1 MNLKLNDSLFFY
13 LFLIIFSYLI
23 YSRSPCLFT
32 SGRYY
37 IAEFYFFYEYSN
49 TNNLFDSLKYVYS
62 EAKYFELWTNL
73 SAIFGTRFGYSPNL
87 ITVYFAFL
95 IKFLIIIY
103 ILLSKSILLIDKR
116 YKLIFLSFVIISTS
130 ITPEVWLTTLHTKS
144 FFGLLTYIMVFQDF
158 SKFNK
163 KKIFFFRAAIVFNGL
178 SSIYSSIAAISFFF
192 RFFFEK
198 NKNNFINFIYSLLP
212 LIINLLIFTYYSIID
227 FGINSRF
234 IYDSDKI
241 LNLIYNT
248 LIRPI
253 FGGNIS
259 KYIFY
264 EYLFE
269 FKYLL
274 GLFIFII
281 FSFFCIYIYK
291 KKDLILNIIITS
303 FLTNIAFIFF
313 GSLYSDFVGG
323 RYAVVSSVVFLSLFI
338 RLCIFEKNFFLQK
351 IYWIIIIFSIF
362 IGFYEFKYFNSWIY
376 LLKCN

>member
-1 MNLKLNDSLFFY
+1 MNLKLNNYLFFY

-32 SGRYY
+32 SGRHY
-37 IAEFYFFYEYSN
+37 IAEFIFFYEYSN
-49 TNNLFDSLKYVYS
+49 SNNFLDSLKYVYS

-116 YKLIFLSFVIISTS
+116 YKLIFLSFVIISNS
-130 ITPEVWLTTLHTKS
+130 ITPEVWLTSLHSKS
-144 FFGLLTYIMVFQDF
+144 FFGLLTYIMIFQDF

-163 KKIFFFRAAIVFNGL
+163 KNFFFFRVAIIFNGL

-198 NKNNFINFIYSLLP
+198 NKNNFKNFIYSLIP
-212 LIINLLIFTYYSIID
+212 LIINFLIFIYFSIINS
-227 FGINSRF
+227 GINSRF
-234 IYDSDKI
+234 IYDNDKI

-248 LIRPI
+248 LIRPV

-259 KYIFY
+259 KYIFN

-269 FKYLL
+269 FKYLV
-274 GLFIFII
+274 GFFIFII
-281 FSFFCIYIYK
+281 FSFFGIYIYK

-303 FLTNIAFIFF
+303 FLTNISFIFF

-338 RLCIFEKNFFLQK
+338 RLCILEKNFLLQK
-351 IYWIIIIFSIF
+351 IYWLIIIISIF
-362 IGFYEFKYFNSWIY
+362 ISFYEFKYFNPWIN

>member
-1 MNLKLNDSLFFY
+1 M
-13 LFLIIFSYLI
+13 
-23 YSRSPCLFT
+23 
-32 SGRYY
+32 
-37 IAEFYFFYEYSN
+37 
-49 TNNLFDSLKYVYS
+49 
-62 EAKYFELWTNL
+62 
-73 SAIFGTRFGYSPNL
+73 
-87 ITVYFAFL
+87 
-95 IKFLIIIY
+95 
-103 ILLSKSILLIDKR
+103 
-116 YKLIFLSFVIISTS
+116 
-130 ITPEVWLTTLHTKS
+130 
-144 FFGLLTYIMVFQDF
+144 
-158 SKFNK
+158 
-163 KKIFFFRAAIVFNGL
+163 
-178 SSIYSSIAAISFFF
+178 
-192 RFFFEK
+192 
-198 NKNNFINFIYSLLP
+198 P

-351 IYWIIIIFSIF
+351 IYWIIIILSIF
-362 IGFYEFKYFNSWIY
+362 VSFYEFKYFNSWID